1 MTGNIFLDAL
11 FWFLVAVG
19 LLSIFQSLWHWI
31 SGAGRKNDD
40 MYVVLTVK
48 NQQDTVEGM
57 IRSIVW
63 QNLHSQN
70 GGSVPQIVVVD
81 LGSHDETPNILKRLA
96 EDFKFIHI
104 TDKQGYMDWIKK
116 MVNR

>member
-11 FWFLVAVG
+11 FWFFVAVG
-19 LLSIFQSLWHWI
+19 ILSIIQSMVHWI
-31 SGAGRKNDD
+31 TGARRKNDD

-48 NQQDTVEGM
+48 NQQDTVEAM

-63 QNLHSQN
+63 QNLHNKN
-70 GGSVPQIVVVD
+70 GGAIPQIVVVD
-81 LGSHDETPNILKRLA
+81 LGSQDETSSILKRLS
-96 EDFKFIHI
+96 EDFQFIHI

-116 MVNR
+116 MVNQ